1 MAKRRMGIVVVLGL
15 IVLAVLALAWMDGG
29 VEEQRL
35 IEVPANLPVAGGEPQ
50 A

>member
-1 MAKRRMGIVVVLGL
+1 MAKRRKGIVVVLGL
-15 IVLAVLALAWMDGG
+15 IVLVVLALAWMDGG

-35 IEVPANLPVAGGEPQ
+35 IEVPVDLPPASGEPQ